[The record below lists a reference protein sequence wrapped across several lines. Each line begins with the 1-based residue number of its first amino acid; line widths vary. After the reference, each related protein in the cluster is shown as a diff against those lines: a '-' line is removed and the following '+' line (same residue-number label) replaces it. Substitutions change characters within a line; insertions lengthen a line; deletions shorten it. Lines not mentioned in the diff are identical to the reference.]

1 MNSLLYYPY
10 INLPKNN
17 WTIRALLYY
26 DNVNSIVPEQ
36 YFNEPERY
44 DPFMQEAILQE
55 LITPVNPMYVL
66 DNPHEISI
74 KFIEYLSA
82 KNDVIERRRRFF
94 SNQVHKIHRDNLS
107 YPHKQCQL
115 HANKFDN
122 EIFAYL
128 MEIGLAKRIDYDWY
142 NVENKTAND
151 LMFLLSS
158 VIADKIQSIVAT
170 DKIDYS
176 FSQIYAQNNDVEL
189 RNRQYKIDLILKNL
203 IPYPKQIDLTNLR
216 RFKEKHHELLIV
228 FRNKVESIVLDQ
240 AIPPES
246 ETFEVTLDELKMQK
260 EELSA
265 RMNESHLGNINF
277 GTICGT
283 ISAAIGLFE
292 NSSVAAITG
301 LLSAIYS
308 VCKIERPESVV
319 DQTGLKYLALVDKRM
334 RNANN
339 DII

>member
-10 INLPKNN
+10 INLPQNN

-44 DPFMQEAILQE
+44 SPFMRKAIQQE
-55 LITPVNPMYVL
+55 LITPINPMYIL

-94 SNQVHKIHRDNLS
+94 SNQVHKIHR
-107 YPHKQCQL
+107 QCKL

-128 MEIGLAKRIDYDWY
+128 MEIGLAERIDYCWY
-142 NVENKTAND
+142 NVENKTADD

-176 FSQIYAQNNDVEL
+176 FSQIYAQNNDAEL
-189 RNRQYKIDLILKNL
+189 RNRQYKRDLILRNL
-203 IPYPKQIDLTNLR
+203 IPYPIQIDLANLR
-216 RFKEKHHELLIV
+216 RFKENITNSLLP
-228 FRNKVESIVLDQ
+228 L
-240 AIPPES
+240 
-246 ETFEVTLDELKMQK
+246 ETKLNQSCWIKQFL
-260 EELSA
+260 
-265 RMNESHLGNINF
+265 
-277 GTICGT
+277 
-283 ISAAIGLFE
+283 
-292 NSSVAAITG
+292 
-301 LLSAIYS
+301 
-308 VCKIERPESVV
+308 
-319 DQTGLKYLALVDKRM
+319 
-334 RNANN
+334 
-339 DII
+339 